1 MITTMANRSDVSAL
15 KFYSATLMGI
25 LGHPRK
31 FFGDLPESVG
41 MSQATGFLAVSAIV
55 HCAAALIHT
64 APSNYLLMGGT
75 LVANAIGMVLLLT
88 GLGYA
93 VVSVTGRP
101 KVRFGRLFRLYALS
115 TGVTLLISWVPA
127 LVVYTEIWKW
137 WLIGTG
143 MTYGLGFKWYR
154 ALAVVGFSIVITILL
169 FHWLLAPETRI

>member
-1 MITTMANRSDVSAL
+1 MITTMASRLDVSVL
-15 KFYSATLMGI
+15 KFYSRTLIGI

-31 FFGDLPESVG
+31 FFGELPESVG
-41 MSQATGFLAVSAIV
+41 MIQAAGFLTVSAIV

-64 APSNYLLMGGT
+64 APSNYLVMGGT
-75 LVANAIGMVLLLT
+75 LLANAIGMVFLLT
-88 GLGYA
+88 ALGYA
-93 VVSVTGRP
+93 AARVSGTS
-101 KVRFGRLFRLYALS
+101 KVRFGRLFCLYALS
-115 TGVTLLISWVPA
+115 TGVTLLVSWAPA

-154 ALAVVGFSIVITILL
+154 ALAILGFSIVPPILL

>member
-1 MITTMANRSDVSAL
+1 MITTISSRSDVSAL
-15 KFYSATLMGI
+15 KFYSATVMGI
-25 LGHPRK
+25 LVHPRK

-41 MSQATGFLAVSAIV
+41 MIQAAGFLTVSAIV

-64 APSNYLLMGGT
+64 VPSNYLVMGGT
-75 LVANAIGMVLLLT
+75 LLANATGMVFLLT
-88 GLGYA
+88 GLGFT
-93 VVSVTGRP
+93 VVSVTSKS
-101 KVRFGRLFRLYALS
+101 KVRFGRLFRIYALS

-127 LVVYTEIWKW
+127 VLVYTEIWKW

-154 ALAVVGFSIVITILL
+154 ALAIVGFSIVTTILL

>member
-1 MITTMANRSDVSAL
+1 MITTMASRSDVSAL
-15 KFYSATLMGI
+15 KFYSATVMGI

-41 MSQATGFLAVSAIV
+41 MTQAAGFLTVSAIV

-64 APSNYLLMGGT
+64 APSNYLVMGGT
-75 LVANAIGMVLLLT
+75 LLANAIGMVFLLT
-88 GLGYA
+88 GLGYTI
-93 VVSVTGRP
+93 VRVNSKS

-115 TGVTLLISWVPA
+115 TGVTLLVSWAPA

-154 ALAVVGFSIVITILL
+154 ALAIVGFSIVTTILL